1 MQKMWYVLLRIWSL
15 RRWFNCTKCKKMLL
29 WPKCLQETWKSPHR
43 TETIQIL
50 KVWVQLLTFKSLT
63 WEDTQEIK
71 PFRGTKCSKSFFV
84 PSALKKHEG
93 LTQKPFKF
101 QKPSGVQGGVRWL
114 LLLGLPTLSF
124 TGPVPFLPVS
134 LFLFPYTYTTVVL
147 YAYVFSYPTKRF
159 KEALMYPHWRET
171 IQVHKVWQ
179 KLLTIKSFIDTWED
193 PHRRKTIQVHKVWQE
208 LLISMHLEDT
218 WEDPHR
224 REAIQL

>member
-1 MQKMWYVLLRIWSL
+1 MKEPTQDRNHSNTQSVSTASYFQVTNMRGHTRDKAIQGHQVQQKLLCS
-15 RRWFNCTKCKKMLL
+15 
-29 WPKCLQETWKSPHR
+29 KCLEETWR
-43 TETIQIL
+43 TIQI
-50 KVWVQLLTFKSLT
+50 
-63 WEDTQEIK
+63 
-71 PFRGTKCSKSFFV
+71 
-84 PSALKKHEG
+84 
-93 LTQKPFKF
+93 QKPFKF

-193 PHRRKTIQVHKVWQE
+193 PHRRKTILVHKVWQE
-208 LLISMHLEDT
+208 LLTISSFEGT
-218 WEDPHR
+218 YPIRWFQET
-224 REAIQL
+224 